1 VDQEGEGVNEEG
13 PILEAR
19 GLVKRYGRVLALGG
33 ADFELRPAEVL
44 AVVGDNGAGKST
56 LIKCLSGAI
65 VPDEGEVLVDGE
77 RVHLRNP
84 LDARALGIETVYQN
98 LAVSPA
104 LDIATNLYLGRERR
118 KPGLQGKVLRR
129 LDKRAMR
136 EEAARQ
142 MDELG
147 ILTIQNIAQ
156 QVETL
161 SGGQRQGVAVARAAA
176 FGSRVLIMDEPT
188 AALGVRESAKVLEL
202 IARVRDSGLPVI
214 LISHNMPHVFEVA
227 DRIHVQRLGNRAA
240 VVSPK
245 THTMNEVVAIM
256 TGATSPEAA
265 GYEQV
270 VHEAER
276 HDAARTADGVQHADG

>member
-1 VDQEGEGVNEEG
+1 VDQEGEGLTEVA

-19 GLVKRYGRVLALGG
+19 GLVKRYGRVVALGG
-33 ADFELRPAEVL
+33 TDFELRPGEVL

-56 LIKCLSGAI
+56 LIKCLSGAL
-65 VPDEGEVLVDGE
+65 VPDEGEILVDGE
-77 RVHLRNP
+77 RVQLRNP

-118 KPGLQGKVLRR
+118 KPGLQGTLLRR
-129 LDKRAMR
+129 LDKRRMR

-142 MDELG
+142 MRELG

-176 FGSRVLIMDEPT
+176 FGSRVVIMDEPT
-188 AALGVRESAKVLEL
+188 AALGVRESSKVLEL

-214 LISHNMPHVFEVA
+214 LISHNMPHVYEVA
-227 DRIHVQRLGNRAA
+227 DRIHVQRLGRRAA
-240 VVSPK
+240 VVSPR

-270 VHEAER
+270 VQEAER
-276 HDAARTADGVQHADG
+276 HDASRTADAVKHVDG